1 MLYARKD
8 IPSTCL
14 GVETSLAKVFY
25 TETNLQKKKWLLCCS
40 YNPSQKSNIQSL
52 LVNIKSLA
60 LYLSKL

>member
-25 TETNLQKKKWLLCCS
+25 TETNLQKKKCFAAPITQAKKQHS
-40 YNPSQKSNIQSL
+40 ISL
-52 LVNIKSLA
+52 GKH
-60 LYLSKL
+60 